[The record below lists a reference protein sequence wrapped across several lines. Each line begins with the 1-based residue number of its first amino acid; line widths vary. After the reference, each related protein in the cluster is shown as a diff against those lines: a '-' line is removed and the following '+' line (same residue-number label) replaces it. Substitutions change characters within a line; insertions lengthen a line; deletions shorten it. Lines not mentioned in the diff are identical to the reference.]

1 MQVLLA
7 PEHMHAGFTCTGKFR
22 SDFQVSEHCKYHEF
36 FVGRQLILE
45 SDYDS

>member
-7 PEHMHAGFTCTGKFR
+7 LKHMRGATKFL

-36 FVGRQLILE
+36 FVGRHLILE